1 MTSWYENEWFGD
13 TLTSVDELR
22 AENKQLR
29 ILLALS
35 YSGAGLYTDDG
46 EFSCG
51 KDHPAIDF
59 KRMPVTTIEHCM
71 RQRAKNAFA
80 LLSKEDVDQLFRPLA
95 K

>member
-1 MTSWYENEWFGD
+1 MVTDIEWFGD

-29 ILLALS
+29 IMLALA

-51 KDHPAIDF
+51 KSHPSIDF
-59 KRMPVTTIEHCM
+59 KRMPVDVIQSCM
-71 RQRAKNAFA
+71 RARSNRALAQ
-80 LLSKEDVDQLFRPLA
+80 LSADELAQLFDRR
-95 K
+95 